1 MVKSV
6 YWRLILV
13 SWNFEHFNAYP
24 NLATIDAHLCVLH
37 NIVQLQQAEPLLFTY
52 ARRGVFVARF
62 VSKVVRRPQDSSEQQ
77 NKVPRFY
84 CVVIHH
90 AFFQYKRLIG
100 AVGHI

>member
-6 YWRLILV
+6 YLRLILV

-37 NIVQLQQAEPLLFTY
+37 NIVQLQQAEPLLSTY

-77 NKVPRFY
+77 NKASRFF
-84 CVVIHH
+84 CVNLFH
-90 AFFQYKRLIG
+90 AFL
-100 AVGHI
+100 